1 MIDVV
6 FDPPSPGDTEEV
18 FDAKSFDTLSK
29 LTPWSAQANA
39 LATAVNEDA
48 ATAAAASTAASASAS
63 AASDGATTAGAAA
76 AAAAAS
82 AGAAESAFTDFDKRY
97 LGSKAAD
104 PTTDNDGGA
113 LVSGALYFNTTA
125 DPKEMRVWSGTAW
138 SAAYLPATGYAT
150 LNGTETLQ
158 GKTLITPEVLHD
170 VQAISADTTAQP
182 SVIYALTAAL
192 KLSAWPTPQPGQWF
206 GFRNFSGG
214 TACTLGYADK
224 PIEGDAADY
233 ELDSVSAMGCCM
245 YVSAALGWRIFKF

>member
-6 FDPPSPGDTEEV
+6 FNPPSPGDTEEV
-18 FDAKSFDTLSK
+18 FDAKAFDTLSK

-48 ATAAAASTAASASAS
+48 ATAAAAATAASTAASA
-63 AASDGATTAGAAA
+63 AADDATAAGTAAA
-76 AAAAAS
+76 AAVAS
-82 AGAAESAFTDFDKRY
+82 AGAAESAFADFDKRY
-97 LGSKAAD
+97 LGSKSAD
-104 PTTDNDGGA
+104 PAADNDGGA

-125 DPKEMRVWSGTAW
+125 DPKEMRVYDGTAW
-138 SAAYLPATGYAT
+138 AAAYLPATGYAT

-158 GKTLITPEVLHD
+158 GKTLITPK
-170 VQAISADTTAQP
+170 VQHGLAVVGSNTTAQP
-182 SVIYALTAAL
+182 SVVYALTAVL

-214 TACTLGYADK
+214 TACTLGYADE

-233 ELDSVSAMGCCM
+233 ELDDPNAMGCCM

>member
-6 FDPPSPGDTEEV
+6 FAPPSPGDTEEV

-39 LATAVNEDA
+39 LAADVNED
-48 ATAAAASTAASASAS
+48 
-63 AASDGATTAGAAA
+63 AAA
-76 AAAAAS
+76 AAAAATAAGTAAS
-82 AGAAESAFTDFDKRY
+82 AASEDAAAAGTAAAAAGGFAGAAESAFTDFDKRY

-104 PTTDNDGGA
+104 PATDNDGGA

-125 DPKEMRVWSGTAW
+125 DPKEMRVYDGAAW
-138 SAAYLPATGYAT
+138 HAAYLPATGYAT

-158 GKTLITPEVLHD
+158 GKTLITPKVLHA
-170 VQAISADTTAQP
+170 VQAIGADATAQP

-245 YVSAALGWRIFKF
+245 YVNAALGWRIFKF